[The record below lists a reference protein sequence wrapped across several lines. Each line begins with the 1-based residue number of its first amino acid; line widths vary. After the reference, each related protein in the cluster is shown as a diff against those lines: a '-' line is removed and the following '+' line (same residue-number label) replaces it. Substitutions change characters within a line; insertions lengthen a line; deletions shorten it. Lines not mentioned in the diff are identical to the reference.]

1 MKLIYKL
8 FLSLLLLFFIQSSQ
22 KHSSLIFNS
31 IKEDSTI
38 TLKLSFVG
46 DIMCH
51 TPQLEYAKIGSDSFD
66 FLPTFKT
73 VQQYLSDSD
82 ITFGNL
88 ETVIAG
94 KSEKYTGYPLFNSP
108 EELLDALKFSG
119 FDILFTSNNHSLD
132 RGVKGVERTIRQI
145 QKRNLVNI
153 GTNLTER
160 SRDSLLIVEKN
171 GLKIGI
177 LSYTYGLNGNLLPK
191 SKSFFVNVID
201 TNIIKKDVSGLTDKN
216 VDLIL
221 VYYHFGDEY
230 SRIPSKYQE
239 EIVNK
244 TFEYGADIIIGS
256 HPHVIQP
263 ARFVE
268 KTNGKLKTGFVA
280 YSLGNFISNQR
291 WRYSDAGVILNLEI
305 KHNTTNSST
314 WLSEVKAIPTW
325 VFKGNSGNKN
335 EFIILP
341 SDTSLLNRFP
351 DYLSKSDKQKLIES
365 YNDTMEILF
374 KK

>member
-1 MKLIYKL
+1 MKSICKL
-8 FLSLLLLFFIQSSQ
+8 FFSLLLLLFIQGSQ
-22 KHSSLIFNS
+22 KELSEILYSKN
-31 IKEDSTI
+31 EDSTI
-38 TLKLSFVG
+38 TVKLSFVG

-51 TPQLEYAKIGSDSFD
+51 TPQIEYAKIGSDSFD
-66 FLPTFKT
+66 FLPTFEM
-73 VQQYLSDSD
+73 VQQYLSGSD

-88 ETVIAG
+88 ETVTAG

-145 QKRNLVNI
+145 KNRNLVNS
-153 GTNLTER
+153 GTYLSQH
-160 SRDSLLIVEKN
+160 SRDSLLVVEKN
-171 GLKIGI
+171 GLKLGI
-177 LSYTYGLNGNLLPK
+177 VSYTYGLNGNFLPK
-191 SKSFFVNVID
+191 SKNYLVNVID
-201 TNIIKKDVSGLTDKN
+201 TNIIKKDVTAMTEKN

-230 SRIPSKYQE
+230 SRLPSKYQE
-239 EIVNK
+239 EIVSK
-244 TFEYGADIIIGS
+244 TFNYGADIIIGS

-268 KTNGKLKTGFVA
+268 KSNGKLKKGFVA

-305 KHNTTNSST
+305 KHNSINGST
-314 WLSEVKAIPTW
+314 WVSNVKATPTW
-325 VFKGNSGNKN
+325 VFKGRIDNKN
-335 EFIILP
+335 QFVVLP
-341 SDTSLLNRFP
+341 SDTTTLVPIPEYLGKEDREKLL
-351 DYLSKSDKQKLIES
+351 ES